1 MCCKPLHEDVI
12 DVIAGQLRGRR
23 GRASPSPHQ
32 RAGGRRVTFGATVR
46 CYGRAFF
53 ERTEV
58 VNDIRIA
65 RLLAGILLIILPTVM
80 IGGVSILSLII
91 CDPTYMENLLRQ
103 GSVAR
108 RTRACWRL
116 AHHGARGAALRRRG
130 KPVQCHEMAR
140 AGLDPDR
147 RDPGP
152 CSLLPIRAV
161 ARCHGPERAHLSR
174 LCRRNTAGRRRARPR
189 DWPHHASGTMM
200 PVAIAGRLESL
211 LAVSRWRH

>member
-1 MCCKPLHEDVI
+1 MCSKTLHEDVI
-12 DVIAGQLRGRR
+12 DVIAGQLRGGPGG

-108 RTRACWRL
+108 RTRA
-116 AHHGARGAALRRRG
+116 
-130 KPVQCHEMAR
+130 
-140 AGLDPDR
+140 
-147 RDPGP
+147 
-152 CSLLPIRAV
+152 
-161 ARCHGPERAHLSR
+161 
-174 LCRRNTAGRRRARPR
+174 
-189 DWPHHASGTMM
+189 
-200 PVAIAGRLESL
+200 
-211 LAVSRWRH
+211 